1 MVLAEALVKALV
13 RETRRIHC
21 GVKAGGRG
29 AGGWVVKEQE
39 LVLAEQPYATLKSRN
54 NRPEKTRVFELALM
68 YEG

>member
-13 RETRRIHC
+13 RETWRIHS

-39 LVLAEQPYATLKSRN
+39 LVASRLTGKVE
-54 NRPEKTRVFELALM
+54 EKQS
-68 YEG
+68 